1 MLILSLVVVSKN
13 IYIDLAEANGEAPV
27 NENKL
32 KRNPL
37 RTELATS

>member
-13 IYIDLAEANGEAPV
+13 IYIDLAEAKDEAPV

>member
-13 IYIDLAEANGEAPV
+13 IYRDLAQAKGEAPV

-37 RTELATS
+37 RSELATS